1 MNPGIQN
8 SSYDTIF
15 ETSFYAL
22 LGIEKKHGYM
32 IMFNQATRRYR
43 EFFFLFFD
51 KNEIKKNVPPYNAVI
66 CFFYAVFCCAINGG

>member
-15 ETSFYAL
+15 EKSFYAL

-43 EFFFLFFD
+43 EFFF
-51 KNEIKKNVPPYNAVI
+51 
-66 CFFYAVFCCAINGG
+66 